1 MRAAYEWFAQ
11 VSVWWWPRFADHLW
25 QTTLFVLVILAVVF
39 VLRRSPARIRHSFY
53 ILAGAKF
60 IIPATLFVFLAYQ
73 AGIAFGAPASLLM
86 TSHTNLPRRSYCS
99 ALATVPLRPVYRGFF
114 FASQVPCPSFCATIR
129 VMHVL
134 KVRSHQREELV
145 EFTEEVQE
153 KLTASGE
160 QEGVVVLYVQHTTA
174 GLTVNENADPD
185 VPRDMLHL
193 LRTLV
198 PQHGMGFRHGE
209 ENSDAHIKATLV
221 GSSVTIPFRGGKLLL
236 GRWQG
241 IFLCEF
247 DGGRERQVIMMV
259 R

>member
-1 MRAAYEWFAQ
+1 M
-11 VSVWWWPRFADHLW
+11 H
-25 QTTLFVLVILAVVF
+25 
-39 VLRRSPARIRHSFY
+39 
-53 ILAGAKF
+53 
-60 IIPATLFVFLAYQ
+60 
-73 AGIAFGAPASLLM
+73 
-86 TSHTNLPRRSYCS
+86 
-99 ALATVPLRPVYRGFF
+99 
-114 FASQVPCPSFCATIR
+114 
-129 VMHVL
+129 HVL

-145 EFTEEVQE
+145 EFTDEVQRQLNE
-153 KLTASGE
+153 VDAR
-160 QEGVVVLYVQHTTA
+160 EGIVVLFVQHTTA

-193 LRTLV
+193 LRTLI

-221 GSSVTIPFRGGKLLL
+221 GSSVTVPFKDGKLLL

-247 DGGRERQVIMMV
+247 DGARERKVIMMI